1 MRVSAIINAQRG
13 ALFPWVPVAFGT
25 GVATYFALRFEPSQ
39 TVWLV
44 IAAAAAALGL
54 AIMRLGQ
61 RAPILIALALVL
73 AGFGV
78 AAWRTHSV
86 AEPVLSFRYYGPVDG
101 RIVGIDR
108 SASDR
113 IRITLDRVVL
123 SRVDPDRTPTRVR
136 ISLSGEQGFVE
147 LEPGL
152 RVILTAHLS
161 PPGGPVEPGGF
172 DFRRHA
178 WFQGIGAVGYTRT
191 PVLAAA
197 PVEEG
202 YAGLLIHRV
211 RAKMSAHVQAALPDQ
226 VGAVAAAITTGD
238 RSGLSAETLQA
249 LRDSNLAHLLAIS
262 GLHMGLLTGLIYT
275 TVRYGLALI
284 PGLAL
289 RVPIHKYAAIPAA
302 VSGAAYL
309 ALSGGNVATER
320 AFIMVCAMLL
330 AIAFDRRALTL
341 RSVALAAMIV
351 LALRPEALLGPGFQM
366 SFAATTALIAVF
378 AALRDTSIW
387 RWHPVARWAFALL
400 VSSAVAGLA
409 TAPIAAAHFN
419 RVPHFG
425 LIANILSVPL
435 MGAVIMPG
443 AIIAALLAPLG
454 LSDLGF
460 AIMGAGIRWVLF
472 VADNVASLGG
482 AVSHVAAPAPFV
494 LPILAFGA
502 LFIIIWRGRWRWLG
516 IAPVAASLFLWSN
529 ADRPPILITEDAGV
543 SGIMTQDGRVLSK
556 ARGNGFAAKNWLEN
570 DGDVAT
576 QEIAHGRAG
585 FSSEPAYAEAL
596 IDGHKLR
603 HVFGRVAVDR
613 IATACEG
620 ADLVIAAVDSVK
632 APDGCRL
639 IDRAHLRD
647 TGSIAVYTA
656 PSGFVVHASADHTGQ
671 RPWSPVPKRR

>member
-1 MRVSAIINAQRG
+1 VRVRAIIDAQRG
-13 ALFPWVPVAFGT
+13 GLFPWAPVAFGA
-25 GVATYFALRFEPSQ
+25 GIATYFALRFEPSQ
-39 TVWLV
+39 TTWGI
-44 IAAAAAALGL
+44 IAAVSAVLLFAVARF
-54 AIMRLGQ
+54 RL
-61 RAPILIALALVL
+61 RAPLLIALTLVV

-113 IRITLDRVVL
+113 VRITLDRVVL
-123 SRVDPDRTPTRVR
+123 SRVDPDRTPARVR
-136 ISLSGEQGFVE
+136 VSLSGEQGFVE

-197 PVEEG
+197 PAEEG
-202 YAGLLIHRV
+202 RAGLLIHRV
-211 RAKMSAHVQAALPDQ
+211 RAAMSARVQEALPGQ
-226 VGAVAAAITTGD
+226 VGAVAAAIATGD

-275 TVRYGLALI
+275 AFRFGLALI
-284 PGLAL
+284 PSLAL
-289 RVPIHKYAAIPAA
+289 RHPIHKYAAIPAA
-302 VSGAAYL
+302 LAGAAYL

-351 LALRPEALLGPGFQM
+351 LCLRPEALLGPGFQM

-378 AALRDTSIW
+378 ASLRETGLW
-387 RWHPVARWAFALL
+387 RWHPVARWAVALL
-400 VSSAVAGLA
+400 VSSTVAGLA

-425 LIANILSVPL
+425 LIANLLSAPL

-443 AIIAALLAPLG
+443 AIVTAVLAPLG
-454 LSDLGF
+454 LEDVGF
-460 AIMGAGIRWVLF
+460 TVMGAGIRWILF
-472 VADNVASLGG
+472 VAGHVASLGG
-482 AVSHVAAPAPFV
+482 AVSHVAAPGPFV
-494 LPILAFGA
+494 LPVLALGA
-502 LFIIIWRGRWRWLG
+502 LFVIIWRGRLRWLG
-516 IAPVAASLFLWSN
+516 AAPVAAALAFWT
-529 ADRPPILITEDAGV
+529 AAERPPVLITEDAGLV
-543 SGIMTQDGRVLSK
+543 GVMTEKGRALSK
-556 ARGNGFAAKNWLEN
+556 ERGNGFAAKNWLEN
-570 DGDVAT
+570 DGDIAT
-576 QEIAHGRAG
+576 QKVAFHRSG
-585 FSSEPAYAEAL
+585 FTPSQAYSEAL
-596 IDGHKLR
+596 IEGRKLR
-603 HVFGRVAVDR
+603 HVFGRGAAERVAL
-613 IATACEG
+613 ACDG
-620 ADLVIAAVDSVK
+620 ADLVIVATDLVE
-632 APDGCRL
+632 APDSCWL
-639 IDRAHLRD
+639 IDRAGLRD
-647 TGSIAVYTA
+647 TGATAVYTT
-656 PSGFVVHASADHTGQ
+656 PSGLSVKSAVDRTGH
-671 RPWSPVPKRR
+671 RPWTPVPKRR